1 MPLYALWIKP
11 SGEVFETLSQTIRKL
26 ATELNTVVFEPHVT
40 LLANLD
46 GSEQEL
52 AERGEELS
60 GQIKPFKIS
69 LTEPAYQDEYFKCV
83 FLQVEKTQSVMNANA
98 CAGRIFKRPQE
109 IYEPHVSLVYGQL
122 PEERKKLIIRGL
134 PENLKTHFE
143 AKAIYVIKADSSHPR
158 DWHELAAFRLE
169 GRLGA
174 GNSFGTESGT
184 RTLDVGY
191 GQGD

>member
-1 MPLYALWIKP
+1 MPLYVLWIKP
-11 SGEVFETLSQTIRKL
+11 SGEVFQTLSRTIRKL

-40 LLANLD
+40 LVANLN

-60 GQIKPFKIS
+60 GQIKPFKIF

-83 FLQVEKTQSVMNANA
+83 FLRVEKTQSIMNANA

-109 IYEPHVSLVYGQL
+109 IYEPHVSLVYGDL
-122 PEERKKLIIRGL
+122 PEERKKLIIRDL
-134 PENLKTHFE
+134 PENVKTDFE
-143 AKAIYVIKADSSHPR
+143 AKTVYLIRADSRHPR

-169 GRLGA
+169 
-174 GNSFGTESGT
+174 S
-184 RTLDVGY
+184 
-191 GQGD
+191 

>member
-60 GQIKPFKIS
+60 DQIKPFKIS

-83 FLQVEKTQSVMNANA
+83 FLRVEKTQSVMNANA

-109 IYEPHVSLVYGQL
+109 IYEPHVSLVYGDL
-122 PEERKKLIIRGL
+122 LEERKKLIMPGL
-134 PENLKTHFE
+134 PEDVRTDFE
-143 AKAIYVIKADSSHPR
+143 ANIVYLIRADSPHPR

-169 GRLGA
+169 
-174 GNSFGTESGT
+174 S
-184 RTLDVGY
+184 
-191 GQGD
+191 